1 MKERKLLRWLVQ
13 VLLHRVSFFMAASH
27 NGTMFGTNS
36 QHQMVQ
42 VKEQTLG
49 EIAKQYQ
56 EEVCIPNPSI

>member
-1 MKERKLLRWLVQ
+1 MFTLASSSP
-13 VLLHRVSFFMAASH
+13 RVNFFVAANH
-27 NGTMFGTNS
+27 NGIMFGTNS

-49 EIAKQYQ
+49 EIAKQHQ